1 MMAKPASEVFILID
15 EENSFL
21 QKLPLKASLEY
32 AVSFSAYVK
41 QFCITLKRY
50 GSKIDIRRVL
60 IV

>member
-50 GSKIDIRRVL
+50 GSKIDIR
-60 IV
+60 